1 MATICYHAAV
11 LDQLERI
18 AVASVAVTAR
28 ALVEAAG
35 PELTFLGWRTLMV
48 VGPEAESPR
57 LSELADM
64 LGTSRP
70 STSKLVRRL
79 ARRGLLEMSG
89 DPSDG
94 RGVRVGL
101 TADGLRLRQAVVDRR
116 RELLRQGL
124 GGADLENADRPG
136 QASLA
141 EVAERLGHWA

>member
-1 MATICYHAAV
+1 
-11 LDQLERI
+11 
-18 AVASVAVTAR
+18 
-28 ALVEAAG
+28 
-35 PELTFLGWRTLMV
+35 MV
-48 VGPEAESPR
+48 VGLDTESPR

-70 STSKLVRRL
+70 STSKLVHRL

-116 RELLRQGL
+116 RALLWETL
-124 GGADLENADRPG
+124 EGADLEAGDPH
-136 QASLA
+136 APEALA
-141 EVAERLGHWA
+141 AVAERLSRWT